1 MRFNAE
7 AAFAKIASHL
17 QLGRPALQAVA
28 GR

>member
-7 AAFAKIASHL
+7 AVFAEIASYL